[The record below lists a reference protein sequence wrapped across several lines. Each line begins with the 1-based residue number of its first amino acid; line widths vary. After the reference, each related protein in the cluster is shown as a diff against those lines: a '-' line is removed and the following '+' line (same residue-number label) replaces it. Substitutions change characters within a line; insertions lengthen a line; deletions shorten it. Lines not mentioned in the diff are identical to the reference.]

1 MALKITL
8 DPGHGQY
15 GNKSPPQQHK
25 VYRRYADVAF
35 GK

>member
-15 GNKSPPQQHK
+15 GNNSPNNTKYIEGTQM
-25 VYRRYADVAF
+25 
-35 GK
+35 